1 MAETRPLERVAT
13 LKGWVQ
19 ASASE
24 AAGRGRPA
32 QDYSLVTPPGYAMG
46 LDIGPHTVR
55 CVMVDLG
62 GVVVHRAERA
72 VESVATL
79 RHTVAKVAE
88 GCASAVGSGETWL
101 TSIAMGGYLTPDGLI
116 RRSVA
121 LPDWEGRNPADVL
134 AGDLPGERMVV
145 NDVRAATWAERVLG
159 AARGYDE
166 VLLAHLGRRPT
177 MGLLV
182 DGAPR
187 RGAHGT
193 AGDMS
198 LANLLPG
205 EEHMDWLNAYQD
217 LPDPLGHA
225 VRAAA
230 AGDEGALAGAKR
242 YMDQISPALAF
253 AIAVVDPA
261 VVVIGGAFTPLAAHF
276 LEPLSE
282 YLELHVQNP
291 PKVVASELDQ
301 FASATGAALSGLRR
315 MNSLLLSPDH
325 GVAPFTQDGFRERV
339 ELRGR
344 L

>member
-1 MAETRPLERVAT
+1 MAL
-13 LKGWVQ
+13 
-19 ASASE
+19 
-24 AAGRGRPA
+24 
-32 QDYSLVTPPGYAMG
+32 
-46 LDIGPHTVR
+46 
-55 CVMVDLG
+55 
-62 GVVVHRAERA
+62 
-72 VESVATL
+72 ESVATL

-101 TSIAMGGYLTPDGLI
+101 TSIAIGGYLTPDGLI

-205 EEHMDWLNAYQD
+205 EEQMDWLNAYQD

-261 VVVIGGAFTPLAAHF
+261 VVVLGGAFTPLAAHF